1 MFNCFKTGQILGKAK
16 EGIEHVQQGVC
27 FAHVLSVLNFNFTVS
42 SGQIYHCFANS
53 DLIAVA
59 GAETVSLCGG
69 PEIPVRLG
77 RLDSRCNI
85 TVLCSFYNFLT
96 ILAKL

>member
-1 MFNCFKTGQILGKAK
+1 M
-16 EGIEHVQQGVC
+16 H
-27 FAHVLSVLNFNFTVS
+27 LSIVS
-42 SGQIYHCFANS
+42 WA

-59 GAETVSLCGG
+59 GAEAVALCGG

-85 TVLCSFYNFLT
+85 TK
-96 ILAKL
+96 ILIIQFFATCNVKKAF